1 MSEKSPLPRRMGG
14 NQQKGVLN
22 VILLLAVSLTKI
34 NVGLEFSERHYCLL
48 NIDKP
53 NFNERN

>member
-1 MSEKSPLPRRMGG
+1 MGG